1 MKNQYPELNLPLLKE
16 RAADW
21 FDVHGVV
28 EKLSLYRTWADDRDG
43 ENPITYVLIATVPRF
58 RRLSKYEDPDFEAA
72 VNFRRNVAKEKQDPA
87 LLKTDGQRKAYAM
100 LSDEEL
106 KTYDRY
112 LALSDYYQWIQPDC
126 GHVRN
131 DLSRVI
137 ATSPDAVDDGWM
149 WYNDEPGEDLN
160 DYIVDPESEVVLYPI
175 SEALAAEPATST
187 LESNQ
192 FRNMGDYFEVTFRG
206 KSFSIKKSVGL
217 RCIATLLSKPGWN
230 FSADDLLQAAG
241 RVEPIEHDD
250 EAISKAK
257 GFQEELKCDFN
268 TDGKI
273 DEEACENYKKY
284 LIDLEDEIRDA
295 SGDHERLARL
305 RHEKESIEQQLIDA
319 FSPGGRPKSFRND
332 QERKKDALRKSMKN
346 AILEIDRMDKNL
358 AEHLR
363 QSIKPMTPPCSYR
376 PSGFESWEVIS

>member
-21 FDVHGVV
+21 CDVHGVV

-58 RRLSKYEDPDFEAA
+58 RRLSKYEDPDFDAA

-100 LSDEEL
+100 LSEEEL

-192 FRNMGDYFEVTFRG
+192 FRNMGDYFEVVFNG
-206 KSFSIKKSVGL
+206 KRFQVQKTVGL
-217 RCIATLLSKPGWN
+217 QYIATLLSKPGQD
-230 FSADDLLQAAG
+230 FSAEDLLQVAG
-241 RVEPIEHDD
+241 RLAPIEHCEKFEQGLGLGGNVGQITDLK
-250 EAISKAK
+250 AIHDWRKRLNEIEK
-257 GFQEELKCDFN
+257 
-268 TDGKI
+268 
-273 DEEACENYKKY
+273 
-284 LIDLEDEIRDA
+284 EIREA
-295 SGDHERLARL
+295 RGDICRIEKLEY
-305 RHEKESIEQQLIDA
+305 EKEKITKEIIS
-319 FSPGGRPKSFRND
+319 STKPGGQLKAFRTEQDRNKGSI
-332 QERKKDALRKSMKN
+332 RKALQRAFEQIETKN
-346 AILEIDRMDKNL
+346 GTL

-363 QSIKPMTPPCSYR
+363 TAINPITPPCSYR
-376 PSGFESWEVIS
+376 PASPTAWDVIL